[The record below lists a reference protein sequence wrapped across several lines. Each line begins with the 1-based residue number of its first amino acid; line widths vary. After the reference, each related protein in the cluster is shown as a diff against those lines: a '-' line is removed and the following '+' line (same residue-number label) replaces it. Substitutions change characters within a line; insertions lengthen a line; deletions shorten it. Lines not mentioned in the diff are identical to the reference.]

1 MALTV
6 QEIYQVLYKNFNFQR
21 RKTHFKMRTKEM
33 KQGVKEVKKNN
44 LSEIITSLLNLYLT
58 KSQSGYEVCNQ
69 GMHL

>member
-1 MALTV
+1 MQNT
-6 QEIYQVLYKNFNFQR
+6 FQNEDQR
-21 RKTHFKMRTKEM
+21 NEARSE
-33 KQGVKEVKKNN
+33 GGKKKKN